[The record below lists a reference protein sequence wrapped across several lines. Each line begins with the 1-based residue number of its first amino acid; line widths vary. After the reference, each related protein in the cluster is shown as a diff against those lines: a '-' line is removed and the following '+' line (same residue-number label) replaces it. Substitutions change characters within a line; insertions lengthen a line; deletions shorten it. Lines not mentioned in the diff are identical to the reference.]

1 MKKAL
6 FLDRDG
12 VINHDPGD
20 YTYALEEF
28 ILLPNALNAMKYAQD
43 LGYEIVIV
51 TNQAGVSKGLYSKQE
66 VDRIHAFL
74 RSECAKKEIEIRDI
88 YYSVHHP
95 DICNSI
101 SRKPHGLWVERA
113 CAKYGYD
120 KNHSFMIG
128 DRERDVQCA
137 ETAGVKGFQMEKN
150 GDLLQYV
157 KNLCK

>member
-20 YTYALEEF
+20 YTYSLDEFIILPTALE
-28 ILLPNALNAMKYAQD
+28 AMKFAQD

-51 TNQAGVSKGLYSKQE
+51 TNQAGVSRGLYSIHE
-66 VDRIHAFL
+66 VNKIHTFL
-74 RSECAKKEIEIRDI
+74 RGECAKKEIEIRDI
-88 YYSVHHP
+88 YFSIHHP

-113 CAKYGYD
+113 CAKYRYN
-120 KNHSFMIG
+120 KEKCLMIG
-128 DRERDVQCA
+128 DRDRDVQCA
-137 ETAGVKGFQMEKN
+137 EAAGIQGFQMEKN
-150 GDLLQYV
+150 GDLLAYV
-157 KNLCK
+157 KQLCK

>member
-20 YTYALEEF
+20 YTYSLDEF
-28 ILLPNALNAMKYAQD
+28 ILLPTALEAMKYAQN

-51 TNQAGVSKGLYSKQE
+51 TNQAGISRGLYTKSE
-66 VDRIHAFL
+66 VDKIHAFL
-74 RSECAKKEIEIRDI
+74 RQECAKMDIQIRDI
-88 YYSVHHP
+88 YYSIHHP
-95 DICNSI
+95 EICNSI

-113 CAKYGYD
+113 CAKYGYHKD
-120 KNHSFMIG
+120 SCLMIG
-128 DRERDVQCA
+128 DRDRDVQCA
-137 ETAGVKGFQMEKN
+137 ESAGVKGFQMEKN

-157 KNLCK
+157 KQLCK